1 MKKDN
6 FVIEVLDLEHGQ
18 RVKKYFESLGV
29 DVSLYFFNATRK
41 DNDTIRYYGVIDG
54 FFNIYAEKNL
64 PSHVQVIKLPAEE
77 AEKTLEEKI
86 KELALSENKVVKNL
100 ILEDVPNI
108 KWCLVWDKG
117 SLKPSIVER
126 SNVGVFDK
134 FVPFPADMSEFINKN
149 FIG

>member
-29 DVSLYFFNATRK
+29 DVSLYFFDSTRK

-54 FFNIYAEKNL
+54 FFNNYAEKNL
-64 PSHVQVIKLPAEE
+64 PSHVQVIKLPAGE

-108 KWCLVWDKG
+108 KWCLVWHKG
-117 SLKPSIVER
+117 SLKPNIVEEDCIGGY
-126 SNVGVFDK
+126 NNIIPLPD
-134 FVPFPADMSEFINKN
+134 DINEFINKN
-149 FIG
+149 FM

>member
-29 DVSLYFFNATRK
+29 DVSLYFFDATRK

-54 FFNIYAEKNL
+54 FFNNYAEKNL

-86 KELALSENKVVKNL
+86 KEWES
-100 ILEDVPNI
+100 
-108 KWCLVWDKG
+108 
-117 SLKPSIVER
+117 
-126 SNVGVFDK
+126 
-134 FVPFPADMSEFINKN
+134 
-149 FIG
+149 

>member
-29 DVSLYFFNATRK
+29 DVSLYFFDATRK

-54 FFNIYAEKNL
+54 FFNNYAEKNL
-64 PSHVQVIKLPAEE
+64 PSHVQVIKLPAVE

-108 KWCLVWDKG
+108 KWCLVWHKG
-117 SLKPSIVER
+117 SLKPNIVEEDCIGGY
-126 SNVGVFDK
+126 NNIIPLPD
-134 FVPFPADMSEFINKN
+134 DINEFINKN
-149 FIG
+149 FM

>member
-29 DVSLYFFNATRK
+29 DVSLYFFDATRK

-54 FFNIYAEKNL
+54 FFNNYAEKNL

-86 KELALSENKVVKNL
+86 KELALSENKVIKNL
-100 ILEDVPNI
+100 VLEDVPNI
-108 KWCLVWDKG
+108 KWCLVWHKG
-117 SLKPSIVER
+117 SLKPNIVEEDCIGGY
-126 SNVGVFDK
+126 NNIIPLPD
-134 FVPFPADMSEFINKN
+134 DINEFINKN
-149 FIG
+149 FM